1 MSMVS
6 HRREVLAGIGAAA
19 LLAGV
24 PRRTRAADSITVLN
38 WQGYGTD
45 EDWAVKAFA
54 ERTGI
59 EVIHD
64 YFNAEAEMVTKLRTN
79 PGAYD
84 VVLIN
89 TARIAQVAAEGLIDP
104 ADFSAVPHASGLT
117 PTLRDH
123 ANLTVDGKPMGVAWV
138 WGMNALAVRQGK
150 PKPDSFAALSDP
162 AWAGRVA
169 HFDDAVTAV
178 MIGALLTGQD
188 SANPA
193 DLAKVGDALKAMKPG
208 VKLIWTSED
217 QWNKAFAANEFDLA
231 VYWSGAAV
239 RSQRT
244 YKLPLDFVVPKEG
257 AIGWLDCLAIPAT
270 SEKKEQ
276 GQKFV
281 DWMIDP
287 EFYVEWATRAGAP
300 ASASETAMGRLPAD
314 DLNRRIHDPAHL
326 STMHLMAPLPDEQ
339 REAWNN
345 LWQEVKAYY
354 AA

>member
-1 MSMVS
+1 MPPPCWQ
-6 HRREVLAGIGAAA
+6 A
-19 LLAGV
+19 L

-45 EDWAVKAFA
+45 EAWAVKAFA

-59 EVIHD
+59 EVNHD
-64 YFNAEAEMVTKLRTN
+64 YFNSEAEMVTKLRTN

-89 TARIAQVAAEGLIDP
+89 SARIAQVAAEGLIDP
-104 ADFSAVPHASGLT
+104 VDFSAVPNAAGLT

-150 PKPDSFAALSDP
+150 TKPDSFAVLSRSGL
-162 AWAGRVA
+162 GRPRRA
-169 HFDDAVTAV
+169 FRRRGDRGDDR
-178 MIGALLTGQD
+178 GAADRSGQRQ
-188 SANPA
+188 PGQ

-244 YKLPLDFVVPKEG
+244 YKLPVDFVVPKEG
-257 AIGWLDCLAIPAT
+257 AIGWLDCLAVPAT
-270 SEKKEQ
+270 SEKKE
-276 GQKFV
+276 
-281 DWMIDP
+281 
-287 EFYVEWATRAGAP
+287 R
-300 ASASETAMGRLPAD
+300 GRSS
-314 DLNRRIHDPAHL
+314 
-326 STMHLMAPLPDEQ
+326 STG
-339 REAWNN
+339 
-345 LWQEVKAYY
+345 
-354 AA
+354 

>member
-117 PTLRDH
+117 PSLRDH

-150 PKPDSFAALSDP
+150 TKPDSFAALSDP

-244 YKLPLDFVVPKEG
+244 YKPAARLRGAQGRGDRLAGLPGDPGHEREEG
-257 AIGWLDCLAIPAT
+257 AGAEVRRLDDRPRVLRRVGDQGRCAGLGQRDGDGPAAGGRPEPQDPRSRA
-270 SEKKEQ
+270 SEHHAP
-276 GQKFV
+276 
-281 DWMIDP
+281 D
-287 EFYVEWATRAGAP
+287 GAP
-300 ASASETAMGRLPAD
+300 A
-314 DLNRRIHDPAHL
+314 
-326 STMHLMAPLPDEQ
+326 
-339 REAWNN
+339 
-345 LWQEVKAYY
+345 
-354 AA
+354 